1 MDLAIKLLYT
11 NHCKVSCILT
21 NGEALKRRKK
31 FHRQV
36 FQRLNCERGRLA
48 SKARLQQQGIPT
60 VVLYILGTNPSK
72 SRVNPK
78 QVPMSSEIQRTAA
91 TKLERATWRLMMAS
105 NSINIGGEKMEY
117 ICLSDALG
125 KRTLP

>member
-1 MDLAIKLLYT
+1 M
-11 NHCKVSCILT
+11 
-21 NGEALKRRKK
+21 
-31 FHRQV
+31 
-36 FQRLNCERGRLA
+36 
-48 SKARLQQQGIPT
+48 
-60 VVLYILGTNPSK
+60 LYILGTNPSK

-91 TKLERATWRLMMAS
+91 TRLERATWRLTMAS